1 MIAGFIGFDI
11 MVETFSPQEQEI
23 LSRFC
28 TNTDKPVFGLINLPE
43 VVMGALFSRYS
54 RSSKTLRRLLLDEF
68 INNPEAGF
76 KEIVA
81 GAEGMGLSQV
91 VATKKAEEFYE
102 RVLVGYGDDS
112 VAELGGAHLAIEDV
126 SIVMTKAIEDSR
138 IGLSPL
144 EKSTRYVYFNQKVDG
159 RYLYALEPGI
169 MAGNF
174 ADDYVKACD
183 MLFDTYSSLI
193 EPMSKYAKEKFPAGE
208 GVSERAYNSSIRA
221 KVCDT
226 LRCLLPASTQTN
238 MGLYGNGRAF
248 EYMLLKL
255 YASDLAEGR
264 QIASA
269 AHEELSKVIPSFVKR
284 ANDKYGIAGQ
294 AYLKATRA
302 SARAEVE
309 KQLAAL
315 GGGEPETQNES
326 VVLVSFDKDAY
337 DRVIA
342 AIIFENSEFSL
353 GEAEIVAARLSPA
366 AKESIISAY
375 MGKRENRRQKP
386 YRAFEATDY
395 TFGLV
400 GNFGMY
406 RDLHRHRLLTQVR
419 QPLSTRLGFEMPAEL
434 VDAGFEAKA
443 KEAVDYA
450 SEVYAKLAA
459 SSKLSAQYVVPM
471 GFRMQWYMKMNLREA
486 FHFIELRSMPQGHID
501 YRRMAQNMCLRIKE
515 THPLFGSGMK
525 FTDMSG
531 SAPSGLERLEAEK
544 KIDKK
549 LEAIKK
555 KYAQPDAQSAPA

>member
-1 MIAGFIGFDI
+1 MA
-11 MVETFSPQEQEI
+11 ESFSSSEQEI
-23 LSRFC
+23 LQRFC
-28 TNTDKPVFGLINLPE
+28 TNADKPIFGLMNLPE

-54 RSSKTLRRLLLDEF
+54 RSSKSLRRLLLDEF

-76 KEIVA
+76 EQIVA
-81 GAEGMGLSQV
+81 TGSGMGLSQI
-91 VATKKAEEFYE
+91 VATQKAEEFYE

-159 RYLYALEPGI
+159 RYSYALEPDI
-169 MAGNF
+169 MAGNN

-183 MLFDTYSSLI
+183 TLFDTYSSLI
-193 EPMSKYAKEKFPAGE
+193 DPMSKYAMEKFPMEE
-208 GVSERAYNSSIRA
+208 GVSERAYKSSIRA
-221 KVCDT
+221 KVCDV

-264 QIASA
+264 QIASSGQA
-269 AHEELSKVIPSFVKR
+269 ELSKIIPSFVKR
-284 ANDKYGIAGQ
+284 ANDKYGLAGQ
-294 AYLKATRA
+294 QYFKNTRKGA
-302 SARAEVE
+302 KGEVE
-309 KQLAAL
+309 KQLASL
-315 GGGEPETQNES
+315 GASPPETQNES
-326 VVLVSFDKDAY
+326 VVLVSFDRDAN
-337 DRVIA
+337 DKVIA
-342 AIIFENSEFSL
+342 AIIFENTDFSL
-353 GEAEIVAARLSPA
+353 GEAELVAARLSAA

-375 MGKRENRRQKP
+375 IGNRENRRQKP
-386 YRAFEATDY
+386 YRAFEAVDY

-419 QPLSTRLGFEMPAEL
+419 QPLSTRLGFEMPPEL
-434 VDAGFEAKA
+434 VEAGFDSKA
-443 KEAVDYA
+443 REAVDNA
-450 SEVYAKLAA
+450 AAVYSRLAA
-459 SSKLSAQYVVPM
+459 SMPQQAQYVVPM
-471 GFRMQWYMKMNLREA
+471 GFRLQWYMKMNLREA
-486 FHFIELRSMPQGHID
+486 YHFIELRSMVQGHID
-501 YRRMAQNMCLRIKE
+501 YRRMAQNMCLKIKDA
-515 THPLFGSGMK
+515 HPVLASGMK
-525 FTDMSG
+525 FVDMSG

-549 LEAIKK
+549 LADIKK
-555 KYAQPDAQSAPA
+555 KYGH